1 MYDSIFLNIQNRW
14 IHEDRK
20 QIGSCLELGAVK
32 NWLTG
37 KDPETRKDWR
47 QEEKGVTEDKMV
59 GWHYQLDGL
68 EFQEAPGAA
77 DEQGSLVYY
86 RP

>member
-1 MYDSIFLNIQNRW
+1 M
-14 IHEDRK
+14 
-20 QIGSCLELGAVK
+20 
-32 NWLTG
+32 
-37 KDPETRKDWR
+37 
-47 QEEKGVTEDKMV
+47 TEDKMV

-86 RP
+86 RPWSCIESDTTEMNRTEGKCRVTF

>member
-1 MYDSIFLNIQNRW
+1 M
-14 IHEDRK
+14 
-20 QIGSCLELGAVK
+20 
-32 NWLTG
+32 
-37 KDPETRKDWR
+37 
-47 QEEKGVTEDKMV
+47 TEDKMV

-86 RP
+86 RPWSCIESDKTEMN